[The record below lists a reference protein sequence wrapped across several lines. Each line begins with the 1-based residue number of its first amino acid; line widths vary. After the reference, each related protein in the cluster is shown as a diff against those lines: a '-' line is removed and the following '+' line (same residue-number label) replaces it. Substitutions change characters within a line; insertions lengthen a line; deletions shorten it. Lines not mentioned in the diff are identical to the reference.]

1 MLYYVID
8 PTLRAARNAVGED
21 YTPAYIPAMLA
32 FMGMTGKEIM
42 PDALPALRKE
52 DIVLLG
58 ADHDVSLEICPATIV
73 MLGVP
78 MPTVP
83 SRRRHIYGTYIAQNG
98 YPIPL
103 FTPICTADIPHDEV
117 LAYAEVEGARVP
129 ALVRCGKDY
138 RFLFDLPATLWFSGD
153 GFMEMQND
161 PYFPIGRTPD
171 WRPLPNGQYGTQPY
185 NDLLLL
191 ELENILR
198 SLGTAS
204 LYRLP
209 PMEDGTAPDIV
220 LHFSGDDDCC
230 SATIN
235 ANAAARMKQLG
246 LPYHINAMPNAN
258 GQFCFDLDVLRTLQN
273 DGCELGLHLELTC
286 QPYTEETVK
295 KQFGEFCGAFG
306 MHPITNVNHCLVQHG
321 PHAEFLRWLQ
331 GCGIIADNGYLGT
344 FNPDDI
350 NAFDLQE
357 FGYGTSFPRYTC
369 DDVAHGN
376 ALLTTMAIPV
386 TYYEARL
393 PSEDSDTTKIK
404 NYLDAAAAN
413 ARITQF
419 FFHPHY
425 LNEDNPHCAA
435 VLRALDVMEQHLTA
449 RGYVSLPMTTN
460 TIAQFWKARSEATIA
475 PNGSTITVKT
485 ATPMLVR
492 LPTPAEQVTLD
503 GQPAT
508 VICKTVEGTKAYL
521 VAVPAGEHVIEFDI
535 AK

>member
-1 MLYYVID
+1 MLYYVND
-8 PTLRAARNAVGED
+8 PFLRAACNARNED

-32 FMGMTGKEIM
+32 FMGMSGQEIT
-42 PDALPALRKE
+42 PDTLPTLQKE
-52 DIVLLG
+52 DVVLLG
-58 ADHDVSLEICPATIV
+58 ADDFGDLNTCQATVIK
-73 MLGVP
+73 LGVP
-78 MPTVP
+78 HPTVP
-83 SRRRHIYGTYIAQNG
+83 TRRRHIYGTYIAQNG

-103 FTPICTADIPHDEV
+103 FIPVCKADAAPDEV
-117 LAYAEVEGARVP
+117 LAYAEVEGTRTP
-129 ALVRCGKDY
+129 ALIRCGKDY
-138 RFLFDLPATLWFSGD
+138 LFLFDLPATLWFSGD

-161 PYFPIGRTPD
+161 AYFPIGRTPD
-171 WRPLPNGQYGTQPY
+171 WRPLPNGQHGTQPY

-191 ELENILR
+191 ELESILR
-198 SLGTAS
+198 SLGSAS

-230 SATIN
+230 SAAIN
-235 ANAAARMKQLG
+235 ANAAARMKGLG
-246 LPYHINAMPNAN
+246 LPYHINAMPDGN

-273 DGCELGLHLELTC
+273 DGCELGLHLELIC

-295 KQFGEFCGAFG
+295 KQFNEFFRAFG
-306 MHPITNVNHCLVQHG
+306 IHPITNVNHCLVQNG

-344 FNPDDI
+344 FNPNDI

-369 DDVAHGN
+369 DDAAHDN

-393 PSEDSDTTKIK
+393 PREDSNTAKIK
-404 NYLDAAAAN
+404 NYLDSAAAN

-425 LNEDNPHCAA
+425 LNEDNEHCAA
-435 VLRALDVMEQHLTA
+435 ALRVLKVIQQHIA
-449 RGYVSLPMTTN
+449 ESEYVAFTMTTN
-460 TIAQFWKARSEATIA
+460 TIAQFWRARRQATIA
-475 PNGSTITVKT
+475 QSGSTLIIKT
-485 ATPMLVR
+485 SAPMLVR
-492 LPTPAEQVTLD
+492 LPAPTEQVTLD
-503 GQPAT
+503 GQPAP
-508 VICKTVEGTKAYL
+508 VIRKSVEDTEAYL
-521 VAVPAGEHVIEFDI
+521 VAVVAGEHVIELKNI
-535 AK
+535 